1 MEAEGVT
8 CVKVVSFKIEEDLL
22 ELLEEYSKKRNT
34 TKSEIIRR
42 ALRSYIMRNS
52 ETPFETRRI
61 RIVT

>member
-8 CVKVVSFKIEEDLL
+8 CMKVVSFKIEEDLL